1 MSRPQATPA
10 EGSKRGAE
18 SRSERKVVTQKRI
31 VQVAKELFARHG
43 FEATS
48 VARIAQGAGVSR
60 SAVFWHFGDKRS
72 LFREICKEL
81 MIPLR
86 EGLELSL
93 QKVEPRK
100 RLFEIFALY
109 DDFSLR
115 NRSTIESLVR
125 WSFVGPP
132 DLRSALR
139 RELFA
144 HHRVLLQDVEETL
157 AELLPVPD
165 AAPALAAAIV
175 ALLDGHLLLGLL
187 DEGSTAAGDRR
198 RAGLEILARALLETE
213 KVD

>member
-1 MSRPQATPA
+1 MSRPQATPP

-48 VARIAQGAGVSR
+48 VAQIAQGAGVSR

-115 NRSTIESLVR
+115 NRDTIESLVR

-132 DLRSALR
+132 DLRGALR

-198 RAGLEILARALLETE
+198 RAGLEILTRALLETG